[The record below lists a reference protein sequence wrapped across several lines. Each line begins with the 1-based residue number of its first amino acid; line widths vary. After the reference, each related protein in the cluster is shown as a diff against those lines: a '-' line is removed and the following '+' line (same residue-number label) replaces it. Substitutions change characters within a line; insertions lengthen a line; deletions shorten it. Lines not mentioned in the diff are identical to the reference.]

1 MLTTLMTNGYAD
13 LAGAKSSADLGGS
26 NSEWRTSATIIVGA
40 FFVPAMRY
48 GGCARNAYGHAG
60 FHSGRSANL
69 RTVAPIRCL
78 AATGDGSKPNGA
90 SPMASLRLFLTRNPS
105 KRAAAH
111 RAMAK
116 AALFADTSAS
126 ARLKR
131 YNHHI
136 EKAHALEAEQAHIC
150 LQRFMRAFDEARLK
164 FSEVRK

>member
-1 MLTTLMTNGYAD
+1 MLTTLMTNDYAG

-26 NSEWRTSATIIVGA
+26 STNRRTSAPIIAGV

-48 GGCARNAYGHAG
+48 GGCARDAFGHAG
-60 FHSGRSANL
+60 FLFGRSANL

-78 AATGDGSKPNGA
+78 AASGDDSNQIGVT
-90 SPMASLRLFLTRNPS
+90 PMASLRLFLTQNLS

-116 AALFADTSAS
+116 AALFTNARAS

-136 EKAHALEAEQAHIC
+136 DKACRLEAAVVGQ
-150 LQRFMRAFDEARLK
+150 
-164 FSEVRK
+164 EVQS

>member
-13 LAGAKSSADLGGS
+13 LAGAKSSVDLGGS
-26 NSEWRTSATIIVGA
+26 RLKRRISAPLIVGA

-48 GGCARNAYGHAG
+48 GGCARDAFGHAG
-60 FHSGRSANL
+60 LRLSRSANL

-78 AATGDGSKPNGA
+78 AASGDDSISNGVI
-90 SPMASLRLFLTRNPS
+90 PMAKLRLFLTPNPS

-126 ARLKR
+126 TRLKR

-136 EKAHALEAEQAHIC
+136 EKARHLEAAVSG
-150 LQRFMRAFDEARLK
+150 L
-164 FSEVRK
+164 EVCS